1 MIIKIEQANDGRW
14 TVEYGCRWR
23 LGGGATRTAAI
34 ISARKA
40 YPVAMACVP
49 LQAEEIPAELREI
62 GRRMR
67 AVGSSVPACAVS
79 APYAPTADAMLSWA
93 GSVEAWGDDL
103 AKMAE
108 P

>member
-1 MIIKIEQANDGRW
+1 MILKIERANDGRW
-14 TVEYGCRWR
+14 TVEDGCRWR
-23 LGGGATRTAAI
+23 LGSGATRTAAI

-40 YPVAMACVP
+40 YPVAMACVS

-67 AVGSSVPACAVS
+67 AVGSSVQACAVF
-79 APYAPTADAMLSWA
+79 APYGPTAEKMTTWA
-93 GSVEAWGDDL
+93 ESVEAWGDDL
-103 AKMAE
+103 AKMAK

>member
-1 MIIKIEQANDGRW
+1 MIIKIEQADDGHWNVQDQFR
-14 TVEYGCRWR
+14 C
-23 LGGGATRTAAI
+23 LGSGGSSSAAI

-67 AVGSSVPACAVS
+67 AVGSSVQACAVF
-79 APYAPTADAMLSWA
+79 APYGPTAEKMTTWA
-93 GSVEAWGDDL
+93 ESVEAWGDDL
-103 AKMAE
+103 AKMAK